1 MQVPQVMHYI
11 LRYENPI
18 SPTILGKKNKFK
30 KRFISYF
37 KNNGITI
44 LKKHIN
50 GDHYLIA
57 RKFEEKINND
67 AKKPCGIKNN
77 LQRRGL

>member
-1 MQVPQVMHYI
+1 
-11 LRYENPI
+11 
-18 SPTILGKKNKFK
+18 
-30 KRFISYF
+30 
-37 KNNGITI
+37 

>member
-1 MQVPQVMHYI
+1 MRYI
-11 LRYENPI
+11 LCYEKPI
-18 SPTILGKKNKFK
+18 SPTILGQKTKFK

-37 KNNGITI
+37 KNNGII
-44 LKKHIN
+44 ALKKHIN

-67 AKKPCGIKNN
+67 IKN
-77 LQRRGL
+77 LVELKKTYKEEVYR